1 MVVGS
6 NPTVLNYIMRRPNHV
21 ILDFEMSKSLNSSNY
36 WALNHLVRNSQSP
49 AFLNDLDIH
58 IKYQQE
64 KNLQG
69 TPNIYKNQQ
78 KFTTKSNKSHDADFL
93 QSWEKDGI
101 TKIFKPTSTLNTKT
115 AKHLLKYSQHKGR
128 DAYMYINLPA
138 DQYCQRSIKYLLA
151 RCKTKQ
157 SQRINSSLNTW
168 FSTVNINFLRKERL
182 YTKLKYSRSPAFDIV
197 SGGAAALLAGFF
209 GFLITEKFGYELADS
224 GDFYYLFM
232 YVVFL
237 VFSIRP
243 LLTVSDA
250 NKGFWDVFSPK
261 RILSFYVS
269 LLQILLK
276 KFK

>member
-1 MVVGS
+1 
-6 NPTVLNYIMRRPNHV
+6 
-21 ILDFEMSKSLNSSNY
+21 
-36 WALNHLVRNSQSP
+36 
-49 AFLNDLDIH
+49 
-58 IKYQQE
+58 
-64 KNLQG
+64 
-69 TPNIYKNQQ
+69 
-78 KFTTKSNKSHDADFL
+78 
-93 QSWEKDGI
+93 
-101 TKIFKPTSTLNTKT
+101 
-115 AKHLLKYSQHKGR
+115 
-128 DAYMYINLPA
+128 
-138 DQYCQRSIKYLLA
+138 
-151 RCKTKQ
+151 
-157 SQRINSSLNTW
+157 
-168 FSTVNINFLRKERL
+168 VNINFLRKERL

-261 RILSFYVS
+261 RVLSFYVS
-269 LLQILLK
+269 LLQIVLK